1 MRVTF
6 SLALS
11 SLQFDPQTQLSS
23 APDLIKLLCTDSHQA
38 DKYSESPLTS
48 IPLNLVLRSHSSSYW
63 TIHSIWQTLFLL
75 WKLWHHLASRHCR
88 LLGFLLPPWSFSLCF
103 FRLFFLMHLASY
115 HCCAL
120 ELNPWTFFLSFPS
133 AVSYSLFK
141 KNTIL

>member
-38 DKYSESPLTS
+38 DKYSESLLTS
-48 IPLNLVLRSHSSSYW
+48 TPLYLVLRSQSSSYW
-63 TIHSIWQTLFLL
+63 TIHSIWQSLSLL

-88 LLGFLLPPWSFSLCF
+88 LLGFLFPPGHSSFVSC
-103 FRLFFLMHLASY
+103 LFFLMHLASY

-133 AVSYSLFK
+133 AVSYSSLK
-141 KNTIL
+141 KYYLII